1 MSKNN
6 EVSLVVQTPQAT
18 CRGAMVCKDITPPI
32 GIYHRMWGAAL
43 HDRATGIHRPLEA
56 RLLWLEPRDSE
67 PYDSESNISEPNFSR
82 TREARILLS
91 LDHCILDAQEIESIR
106 ESIHQSTAI
115 PKQNILVTLTH
126 THGAGWM
133 SRSRSSLPGGE
144 LLGPYLDGLALQM
157 GQLALEAKKHIE
169 PLSIVYG
176 KGRCELAAQ
185 RDYFDIERQRFVCG
199 FNPLGEAD
207 DTLLIARITN
217 ANGKIIG
224 NIINYACHPTTLAWD
239 NTLISPDW
247 VGAMRET
254 IDKEL
259 GGLSLF
265 LQGASGD
272 LGPREGFVG
281 DTAIADRN
289 GKQVGHSALSTL
301 ATLPYP
307 NTEYRYSGPVIS
319 GTAIGTWQ
327 HRPISPERETSLNRW
342 HWESLVVELPY
353 RIDLPSIEQ
362 TLAERDHWLNEE
374 QKARQNQDEL
384 RVRDCR
390 AQVEQRTRQLTRL
403 NHLVP
408 GKSYPI
414 TVHIGLV
421 GDAIWIFLPGELY
434 QIFQTTLRRR
444 FAPNPIVITTLT
456 NDWQPGYIPPAS
468 TYGYEIYQEVIAATA
483 PGCLEL
489 MVESISRRLTDLIS
503 QIGSSENAY
512 R

>member
-1 MSKNN
+1 MNN
-6 EVSLVVQTPQAT
+6 TNEMSLVNQTPQAA
-18 CRGAMVCKDITPPI
+18 CRGAIVCKDITPPI

-56 RLLWLEPRDSE
+56 RLLWLEPKASQSKDS
-67 PYDSESNISEPNFSR
+67 STSN
-82 TREARILLS
+82 ARILLS
-91 LDHCILDAQEIESIR
+91 LDHCILDAQEIENIR
-106 ESIHQSTAI
+106 ESIHQSTDL
-115 PKQNILVTLTH
+115 PKHNILVSLTH

-133 SRSRSSLPGGE
+133 SRTRSSLPGGE
-144 LLGPYLDGLALQM
+144 MLGPYLDDLAMQL
-157 GQLALEAKKHIE
+157 GQLALEAKKQIQS
-169 PLSIVYG
+169 LSIVYG
-176 KGRCELAAQ
+176 QGRCNLAAH

-207 DTLLIARITN
+207 DTLLIARITD
-217 ANGKIIG
+217 AEGRTIG
-224 NIINYACHPTTLAWD
+224 NVVNYACHPTTLAWD

-254 IDKEL
+254 IDKEV

-281 DTAIADRN
+281 DTAVADRN
-289 GKQVGHSALSTL
+289 GKQVGYSALSTL
-301 ATLPYP
+301 ATLPHP
-307 NTEYRYSGPVIS
+307 NTEYRYAGPVLS

-327 HRPISPERETSLNRW
+327 HLPISSERETSLNRW

-353 RIDLPSIEQ
+353 RIDLPTIEQ
-362 TLAERDHWLNEE
+362 TLAEQDQWLIEE
-374 QKARQNQDEL
+374 QKARLNQDEL
-384 RVRDCR
+384 RIRDCR
-390 AQVEQRTRQLTRL
+390 AQVEQRTRQLNRL

-408 GKSYPI
+408 GKSYPLI
-414 TVHIGLV
+414 VHIGLV
-421 GDAIWIFLPGELY
+421 GDAIWLFLPGELY
-434 QIFQTTLRRR
+434 QVFQTTLRRR
-444 FAPNPIVITTLT
+444 FAPYPILITTLT

-489 MVESISRRLTDLIS
+489 MIESISRRLTVLIH
-503 QIGSSENAY
+503 QKGSSEHVY
-512 R
+512 P

>member
-1 MSKNN
+1 MNKTN
-6 EVSLVVQTPQAT
+6 EMSLVVQTPQAS

-67 PYDSESNISEPNFSR
+67 LNHSDPKFSDPKFSL
-82 TREARILLS
+82 TSTARILLS
-91 LDHCILDAQEIESIR
+91 LDHCILDSQEIENIR
-106 ESIHQSTAI
+106 ESIHQSTDI

-144 LLGPYLDGLALQM
+144 LLGPYLDDLAVQM
-157 GQLALEAKKHIE
+157 GQLALEAKKHIQ

-176 KGRCELAAQ
+176 KGRCELAAH
-185 RDYFDIERQRFVCG
+185 RDYFDIERQKFVCG
-199 FNPLGEAD
+199 FNPLGKAD

-217 ANGKIIG
+217 ATGTIIG

-254 IDKEL
+254 IDKEV

-289 GKQVGHSALSTL
+289 GKQVGYSVLSTL
-301 ATLPYP
+301 STLPQP
-307 NTEYRYSGPVIS
+307 NTEYRYAGPVIS

-327 HRPISPERETSLNRW
+327 HSSLPPERATNHNRW
-342 HWESLVVELPY
+342 HWESIVIELPY

-408 GKSYPI
+408 GKSYPL
-414 TVHIGLV
+414 TMHIGVV
-421 GDAIWIFLPGELY
+421 GAAIWIFVPGELY
-434 QIFQTTLRRR
+434 QIFQTTLRQR
-444 FAPNPIVITTLT
+444 FAPYPVFITTLT

-468 TYGYEIYQEVIAATA
+468 SYGYEIYQEVIAATA
-483 PGCLEL
+483 PGCLES
-489 MVESISRRLTDLIS
+489 MIESISRRLTGLIA
-503 QIGSSENAY
+503 QQG
-512 R
+512 